1 MVNVHKCKNWKTKFG
16 FHGSDVSRRC
26 CNGPRDGVGGG
37 GGASVGAS
45 GGGSSGGGSSGGGG
59 GGKSGGGTM
68 SCSGEII
75 SLIISLLTLY

>member
-37 GGASVGAS
+37 GGASGE
-45 GGGSSGGGSSGGGG
+45 GSSGGGSSGGGG